1 MNRPMRKRH
10 KVMIILVSI
19 VVPLLFAAAMMV
31 RQPTL
36 PTNDTIPVQSATP

>member
-1 MNRPMRKRH
+1 MNRPLRKRH

-19 VVPLLFAAAMMV
+19 VVPLLFAAAIMI

-36 PTNDTIPVQSATP
+36 PTNDNIPVQSPTP